1 MNSSTD
7 KSKLWKWLFWFEA
20 IFLKK
25 NAPKLLEMCYSSI
38 KKSGE
43 QAT

>member
-7 KSKLWKWLFWFEA
+7 ESRLWKRGVLLEV

-25 NAPKLLEMCYSSI
+25 NAPKLLEMCYFSVMI
-38 KKSGE
+38 
-43 QAT
+43 